1 MYGALFILG
10 QSIAGLPEGEKGMGD
25 YAIVI
30 STALT
35 SFGCFWELYLSR
47 VFSFKKWTLKK
58 SYSQM

>member
-47 VFSFKKWTLKK
+47 VFSFKK
-58 SYSQM
+58 